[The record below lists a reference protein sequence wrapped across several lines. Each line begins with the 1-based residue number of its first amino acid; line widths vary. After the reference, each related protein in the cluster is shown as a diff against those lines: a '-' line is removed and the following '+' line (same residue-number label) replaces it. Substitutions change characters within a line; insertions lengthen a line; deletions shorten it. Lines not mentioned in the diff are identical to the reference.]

1 MASVRRF
8 YTIGMGLVQ
17 YRAST
22 SGAHGVHCG
31 YGTLS
36 AMDEHTQRPDEAD
49 IPTPSDGKASEWITA
64 LSAAGFDYRLSHTDA
79 DGWVI
84 HVPADLAEAA
94 RNELDAYETVNRDWP
109 PRDREPPAPAL
120 ADTSWSP
127 AWVCGMLIVFYVW
140 LGPYD
145 AQQAVLR
152 AAAAD
157 GNAIRAGEWWRT
169 ITALTLHSGIGH
181 LAGNVAALGLLG
193 HAVCRLAGSGVGWAA
208 ILSSGIAGN
217 VLAVRVFP
225 HDSVGV
231 GASTACFGALGI
243 LCGHRIVEL
252 LRAAGPTWTASRRAG
267 LAAGTGLAL
276 LGLLGTAPHS
286 DLAAHAAGFFCGA
299 LAGAFLAFAVAGRRP
314 RNVVQHIL
322 ELACITT
329 VMMAWR
335 IVLKT
340 VG

>member
-1 MASVRRF
+1 
-8 YTIGMGLVQ
+8 
-17 YRAST
+17 
-22 SGAHGVHCG
+22 
-31 YGTLS
+31 
-36 AMDEHTQRPDEAD
+36 MDEHTQGPEETD

-64 LSAAGFDYRLSHTDA
+64 LAAAGFDYRLSHTAA

-84 HVPADLAEAA
+84 HVPANLRESA
-94 RNELDAYETVNRDWP
+94 RNELEAYEAINRDWP
-109 PRDREPPAPAL
+109 PRDRQPPVRMPPADA
-120 ADTSWSP
+120 SWSP
-127 AWVCGMLIVFYVW
+127 AWVCGMLIVFYFW

-145 AQQAVLR
+145 DQQAVLR

-157 GNAIRAGEWWRT
+157 GGAIRAGEWWRT

-181 LAGNVAALGLLG
+181 LAGNVAAIALLG
-193 HAVCRLAGSGVGWAA
+193 HAVCQLAGSGLAWVA
-208 ILSSGIAGN
+208 ILASGIAGN

-243 LCGHRIVEL
+243 LCGHRIIEV

-267 LAAGTGLAL
+267 LAAGAGLAL
-276 LGLLGTAPHS
+276 LGLLGTGPRS
-286 DLAAHAAGFFCGA
+286 DLAAHAGGFVCGVLVGAMLVFVLAAG
-299 LAGAFLAFAVAGRRP
+299 RP
-314 RNVVQHIL
+314 RNSVQHIL

-335 IVLKT
+335 IVFKA
-340 VG
+340 VA